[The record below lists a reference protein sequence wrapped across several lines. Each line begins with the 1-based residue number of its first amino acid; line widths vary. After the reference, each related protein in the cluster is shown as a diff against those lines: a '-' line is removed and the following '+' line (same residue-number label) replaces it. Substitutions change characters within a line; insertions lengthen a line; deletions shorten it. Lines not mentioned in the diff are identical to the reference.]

1 MQKLKH
7 KTETLKSKHFIIINF
22 CLFLFL
28 VSCAHEL
35 PLTGGDKDATAPI
48 AEKFSPPNQSTNFNS
63 KKINI
68 EFDEYVKLKDA
79 TKQILISPPGTEF
92 EVIEKGKS
100 IELTI
105 TSQLQ
110 ANTTYVIN
118 FGGSVIDH
126 NEGNILNELV
136 YTFSTGNILDS
147 LSTQFKVLDAFSLK
161 PAANVK
167 VMLYRG
173 DNDSLPLTIVP
184 SYAGRTDI
192 NGKTTISYMQVGQY
206 KAFVLQEENKNY
218 LYDKPNEGIG
228 FIEQPVI
235 AGDSLPYKIL
245 YFKEEVINP
254 KIQSAKMSIAGMVN
268 FKFTGSIEKS
278 QIKLITK
285 NIDFDSS
292 RFEFIG
298 PNKDS
303 AVYWFKPLVGNDTL
317 RFQFT
322 RKQGEKDSIRLYP
335 KIINTNKNNVVIG
348 APAMKIIN
356 TIPADFD
363 FYKKLEMEFAMPIDT
378 ISFNQ
383 IIFKEEGVVMP
394 LTLKAKNETN
404 RIFVLDYNFKQ
415 AKNYS
420 LYFPKKSIRGILGVF
435 IDSTIISFKTSN
447 EKAYKTLTLNIKN
460 PEIAGAAILQIIN
473 DKDLVLEEKKIS
485 TLDSNA
491 VEFKNLR
498 QGSYRIK
505 LIYDANNNGKW
516 DTGNYKEKKQPEK
529 VVFFPQNIDIK
540 PNFDYVLEWDI
551 KPR

>member
-1 MQKLKH
+1 VLTRNH
-7 KTETLKSKHFIIINF
+7 KTKTLKGKYFIILNF

-35 PLTGGDKDATAPI
+35 PLTGGDKDATPPV
-48 AEKFSPPNQSTNFNS
+48 AEKFSPPNQSINFNA

-92 EVIEKGKS
+92 EVVEKGKS

-105 TSQLQ
+105 TSPLQ
-110 ANTTYVIN
+110 VNTTYVIN

-126 NEGNILNELV
+126 NEGNILTELV
-136 YTFSTGNILDS
+136 YTFSTGNVMDS
-147 LSTQFKVLDAFSLK
+147 LTTSFKVLDAFSLK

-173 DNDSLPLTIVP
+173 DNDSLPLTILP
-184 SYAGRTDI
+184 SYAGTTDI
-192 NGKTTISYMQVGQY
+192 NGKASIGYMQTGQY
-206 KAFVLQEENKNY
+206 KVFVLQEENKNY
-218 LYDKPNEGIG
+218 VYDKSNEGIG

-245 YFKEEVINP
+245 YFKEEAINP

-268 FKFTGSIEKS
+268 FKFTGSVEKNQL
-278 QIKLITK
+278 QIISK
-285 NIDFDSS
+285 NIDFDTSH
-292 RFEFIG
+292 FEFIG
-298 PNKDS
+298 SKKDS
-303 AVYWFKPLVGNDTL
+303 AVYWFKPMVGNDTL
-317 RFQFT
+317 RFQFN

-335 KIINTNKNNVVIG
+335 KIINTNKNNVVTG

-363 FYKKLEMEFAMPIDT
+363 FYKKLEIEFAMPIDT
-378 ISFNQ
+378 IQLNQ
-383 IIFKEEGVVMP
+383 IIFKEEGTVIP
-394 LTLKAKNETN
+394 FTLNPKNGTN

-420 LYFPKKSIRGILGVF
+420 IYFPKKSVRGILGAS

-447 EKAYKTLTLNIKN
+447 EKAYKTLTLSIKN
-460 PEIAGAAILQIIN
+460 PEISGAAILQIIN
-473 DKDLVLEEKKIS
+473 DKDLVLEEKIIS
-485 TLDSNA
+485 QIDIQS

-505 LIYDANNNGKW
+505 LIYDANNNGIW
-516 DTGNYKEKKQPEK
+516 DSGNYKEKKQPEK

-551 KPR
+551 MPK

>member
-1 MQKLKH
+1 
-7 KTETLKSKHFIIINF
+7 
-22 CLFLFL
+22 
-28 VSCAHEL
+28 
-35 PLTGGDKDATAPI
+35 
-48 AEKFSPPNQSTNFNS
+48 
-63 KKINI
+63 
-68 EFDEYVKLKDA
+68 
-79 TKQILISPPGTEF
+79 
-92 EVIEKGKS
+92 
-100 IELTI
+100 
-105 TSQLQ
+105 
-110 ANTTYVIN
+110 
-118 FGGSVIDH
+118 
-126 NEGNILNELV
+126 
-136 YTFSTGNILDS
+136 
-147 LSTQFKVLDAFSLK
+147 
-161 PAANVK
+161 
-167 VMLYRG
+167 
-173 DNDSLPLTIVP
+173 
-184 SYAGRTDI
+184 
-192 NGKTTISYMQVGQY
+192 
-206 KAFVLQEENKNY
+206 
-218 LYDKPNEGIG
+218 
-228 FIEQPVI
+228 
-235 AGDSLPYKIL
+235 
-245 YFKEEVINP
+245 
-254 KIQSAKMSIAGMVN
+254 
-268 FKFTGSIEKS
+268 
-278 QIKLITK
+278 
-285 NIDFDSS
+285 
-292 RFEFIG
+292 
-298 PNKDS
+298 
-303 AVYWFKPLVGNDTL
+303 
-317 RFQFT
+317 
-322 RKQGEKDSIRLYP
+322 
-335 KIINTNKNNVVIG
+335 VVIG

-394 LTLKAKNETN
+394 LTLKAKNGTN

-473 DKDLVLEEKKIS
+473 YKDLVLEEKKIS